1 MNIKI
6 KRAPEKGT
14 KHTFE
19 HRTIERTNS
28 SEFGRDLTQ
37 GVAVVRGR
45 SLSHT
50 HRHTLLYCFASTYCS
65 NRHHIPISAII
76 TTITTKVT
84 KQTTAS
90 TGGAADR
97 IRKEPQADL
106 GTDVKPY
113 WIDSILTRGQFSDS
127 NVSWKRQGIA
137 AETGPRL
144 PAKYW
149 CIQSR
154 TRHSVC
160 SGRRVLTISLQ
171 MLVSSAA
178 LCDDDSACQRWCVP
192 RACSIELHVCFLCDR
207 EIK

>member
-1 MNIKI
+1 MLQ
-6 KRAPEKGT
+6 RREP
-14 KHTFE
+14 KHKFE
-19 HRTIERTNS
+19 HRTIERKNS

-76 TTITTKVT
+76 TTIITKVT

-144 PAKYW
+144 PAKNLVHPKPNP
-149 CIQSR
+149 SF
-154 TRHSVC
+154 
-160 SGRRVLTISLQ
+160 SLQ
-171 MLVSSAA
+171 WASGPHNQLTDAGVICCA
-178 LCDDDSACQRWCVP
+178 V
-192 RACSIELHVCFLCDR
+192 
-207 EIK
+207 